1 MDVIAQLGAG
11 FANVFVPANLL
22 ALVIGTIAGMLVAVL
37 PGLTLVMGVVLALPF
52 TYKLGI
58 TPAVV
63 LLTAMYI
70 TGTYGGAFTAILFKV
85 PGEPLDVPLLW
96 DGWRMAQSGRP
107 AEALGWTL
115 FAAFF
120 AGILTVVCMVAMA
133 VPFAKFALKFD
144 APDYF
149 AIIVFGLTS
158 VVALGGASLTNAFI
172 SLFVGLFIA
181 TIGVEE
187 TFGAERFSFGVPLL
201 ADGVEYLT
209 VMVGAYGVGEV
220 LVRFEQGFKT
230 TPMAMG
236 AKVQTKLPS
245 LVEAFRLR
253 ATFLRSSLIGLLAG
267 IVPGAGATIASFVSY
282 GIERQYGA
290 NRAKMGSGVAEG
302 IVAPQIASTASVG
315 GHMVPLL
322 VLGIP
327 GSGAT
332 AVILGAF
339 LLHGVQPGPQIFQTQ
354 PQMVYTLFASM
365 FVAVFA
371 MCLLGYFAIKPLVRV
386 LYFPEAITSAY
397 VVMLCFI
404 GAFAARNNLTDLWM
418 VAIFGV
424 IGYLFERFKF
434 PIAPMILGCIL
445 GPTAE
450 RTFQTTMISF
460 QNDWTIFFQR
470 PVSGTVM
477 VLAALALGFPV
488 LKAWKDTYIPAIRRG
503 RK

>member
-1 MDVIAQLGAG
+1 MDAITLLASSFG
-11 FANVFVPANLL
+11 NVFAPANFL
-22 ALVIGTIAGMLVAVL
+22 ALVIGIVAGMLVAVL

-58 TPAVV
+58 TPAVI

-96 DGWRMAQSGRP
+96 DGWRMAHSGRP

-120 AGILTVVCMVAMA
+120 AGILTVVCMVLMA
-133 VPFAKFALKFD
+133 VPFARFALTFD

-172 SLFVGLFIA
+172 SLFFGLFIA
-181 TIGVEE
+181 TIGVDE
-187 TFGAERFSFGVPLL
+187 TFGAERFTFGIPLL

-209 VMVGAYGVGEV
+209 VMVGAYGLGEV

-230 TPMAMG
+230 APLAMG
-236 AKVQTKLPS
+236 AKVQTRLPRF
-245 LVEAFRLR
+245 VEAIRLR
-253 ATFLRSSLIGLLAG
+253 ATFLRSSLVGLLCG

-290 NRAKMGSGVAEG
+290 NKAKLGSGVAEG

-365 FVAVFA
+365 FVAVIG
-371 MCLLGYFAIKPLVRV
+371 MCLVGYFAIKPLVRV

-418 VAIFGV
+418 VALFGIV
-424 IGYLFERFKF
+424 GYLFERYKF
-434 PIAPMILGCIL
+434 PIAPMILGTIL

-460 QNDWTIFFQR
+460 NNDWTIFLQR
-470 PVSGTVM
+470 PVSATVM
-477 VLAALALGFPV
+477 ALAAVALGFPV
-488 LKAWKDTYIPAIRRG
+488 YKAWKDTYIPAIRRG
-503 RK
+503 RG

>member
-1 MDVIAQLGAG
+1 
-11 FANVFVPANLL
+11 
-22 ALVIGTIAGMLVAVL
+22 
-37 PGLTLVMGVVLALPF
+37 
-52 TYKLGI
+52 
-58 TPAVV
+58 
-63 LLTAMYI
+63 
-70 TGTYGGAFTAILFKV
+70 V

-187 TFGAERFSFGVPLL
+187 TFGAERFSFGIPLL

-253 ATFLRSSLIGLLAG
+253 ATFLRSSVIGLLAG
-267 IVPGAGATIASFVSY
+267 IVPAPGRPSPPSSRMASS
-282 GIERQYGA
+282 
-290 NRAKMGSGVAEG
+290 
-302 IVAPQIASTASVG
+302 ASTAPTGRRWAPAWRRASSRRRSPR
-315 GHMVPLL
+315 PLL
-322 VLGIP
+322 GRRPHGAAAGAGHP
-327 GSGAT
+327 GQRR
-332 AVILGAF
+332 
-339 LLHGVQPGPQIFQTQ
+339 HGGDPRRLPAARHAAGPQ
-354 PQMVYTLFASM
+354 V
-365 FVAVFA
+365 FVTSSPDRLCPVRLDLPRRDRHVRAR
-371 MCLLGYFAIKPLVRV
+371 LLRHQAAGQGAL
-386 LYFPEAITSAY
+386 LPEAVVSAY

-404 GAFAARNNLTDLWM
+404 GAFAARNNLTDLWWWPSS
-418 VAIFGV
+418 ASSATCSRSSGSPS
-424 IGYLFERFKF
+424 RRWCS
-434 PIAPMILGCIL
+434 ACIL
-445 GPTAE
+445 GPLAE
-450 RTFQTTMISF
+450 STFMTTMISF
-460 QNDWTIFFQR
+460 GRTTGR
-470 PVSGTVM
+470 CSSSARS
-477 VLAALALGFPV
+477 AA
-488 LKAWKDTYIPAIRRG
+488 R
-503 RK
+503 